1 MAGTYDPITS
11 LTITSTTATITFNS
25 LGSYT
30 DLILVI
36 CASSNHTDNGS
47 RGYIRFN
54 SDSGNNYS
62 DTWVG
67 ATGTATSSGRDT
79 PQSAIAYGVVGNVS
93 TQFETQIIHV
103 MNYNNSTTYKTTL
116 SRSNKS
122 DGYNNGLRATVGMWR
137 NTNAITSISLTCD
150 GSYISG
156 STFALY
162 GVKAA

>member
-1 MAGTYDPITS
+1 MAQTYDAIASQT
-11 LTITSTTATITFNS
+11 LTSTTATITFNS

-30 DLILVI
+30 DLVLVI

-62 DTWVG
+62 DTWLG
-67 ATGTATSSGRDT
+67 GNGTAATSNRDA
-79 PQSAIAYGVVGNVS
+79 PQSSIAYGVVGNVS
-93 TQFETQIIHV
+93 TQFESQIIHV
-103 MNYNNSTTYKTTL
+103 MNYGNSTTYKTTL
-116 SRSNKS
+116 SRSSKS
-122 DGYNNGLRATVGMWR
+122 DGYNNGLRATVGLWR

-156 STFALY
+156 STFTLY
-162 GVKAA
+162 GVKSA